1 MFHNDNV
8 LLKGAVNVWLSDN
21 APLMFQKVKSEKIGM
36 VNSAKIQK
44 VNSIKRASEAASISV
59 SPEQSTDIASSS
71 ALITG
76 SCDYLEID
84 KKMKAAVDDDPDKA
98 IEQFKKYPI
107 LGCTTV
113 LDMARV
119 ASGYDPN
126 GDMDA
131 ANKAKYQNYVNRI
144 LGCPFFHLVMNEHQT
159 FHRQESS
166 WADAIDQISNLF
178 SGVAAKDKDKISQS
192 IKNLANAVSSKS
204 NTRQGTSLF
213 SVSALNSDE
222 HTVEAYIYS
231 SNISMVESKSKGSD
245 SKQTDIDIYKT
256 NLSFDTEMWPYYAK
270 MVFEKHFKLIED
282 WLNDNTT
289 VPGNEKTNLCIGGY
303 KPIR

>member
-1 MFHNDNV
+1 MFDENNV
-8 LLKGAVNVWLSDN
+8 SLKNLVNGWISDN
-21 APLMFQKVKSEKIGM
+21 DPLMFKNIKSTKKVSEVK
-36 VNSAKIQK
+36 
-44 VNSIKRASEAASISV
+44 SISV
-59 SPEQSTDIASSS
+59 APEESTNIAAAS

-76 SCDYLEID
+76 NCNYIEID
-84 KKMKAAVDDDPDKA
+84 QKMQTALADDSDKA

-113 LDMARV
+113 LDMSRI

-126 GDMDA
+126 GDMDD
-131 ANKAKYQNYVNRI
+131 ANKEKYQNYVNRV
-144 LGCPFFHLVMNEHQT
+144 LKCPFFHLVLNEHQT

-166 WADAIDQISNLF
+166 WNDAINEISNLF
-178 SGVAAKDKDKISQS
+178 SGVAVKDKDKISQS
-192 IKNLANAVSSKS
+192 IKNLANAVSSNS

-231 SNISMVESKSKGSD
+231 SNISMIESKSKGSD

-256 NLSFDTEMWPYYAK
+256 NLSFDTEMWQYYAEQ
-270 MVFEKHFKLIED
+270 VFEKHLKLIED

-289 VPGNEKTNLCIGGY
+289 EPGNLKTNLCIGGY
-303 KPIR
+303 KSIY

>member
-1 MFHNDNV
+1 MFDEND
-8 LLKGAVNVWLSDN
+8 LSLKKTINDWIFENDPKMFDN
-21 APLMFQKVKSEKIGM
+21 
-36 VNSAKIQK
+36 
-44 VNSIKRASEAASISV
+44 IKLTKTASEVTKVSV
-59 SPEQSTDIASSS
+59 SPEQSTNIAASS

-76 SCDYLEID
+76 NCDYSVID
-84 KKMKAAVDDDPDKA
+84 KKMKDLIDDNTEKA

-126 GDMDA
+126 GDMND
-131 ANKAKYQNYVNRI
+131 ANKEKYQNYVNRV
-144 LGCPFFHLVMNEHQT
+144 LKCPFFHLVMNEHQN

-166 WADAIDQISNLF
+166 WSDAIDQISNLF
-178 SGVAAKDKDKISQS
+178 SGVTDKDKAKISQS
-192 IKNLANAVSSKS
+192 IKNLANAVSSNS
-204 NTRQGTSLF
+204 NTKQGTSLF

-231 SNISMVESKSKGSD
+231 SNISMIESKSKGSD

-256 NLSFDTEMWPYYAK
+256 NLSFDTEMWQYYAK
-270 MVFEKHFKLIED
+270 KVFEKHFKLIED

-289 VPGNEKTNLCIGGY
+289 ESGDEETNLCIGGY
-303 KPIR
+303 KPIY

>member
-1 MFHNDNV
+1 MFDENNV
-8 LLKGAVNVWLSDN
+8 SLKNLVDGWLSAND
-21 APLMFQKVKSEKIGM
+21 PLMFQSTKST
-36 VNSAKIQK
+36 
-44 VNSIKRASEAASISV
+44 KRASEVALVSV
-59 SPEQSTDIASSS
+59 SPEQSTNIASSS

-76 SCDYLEID
+76 SCDYAEID
-84 KKMKAAVDDDPDKA
+84 KNMKAAIGDDPEKA
-98 IEQFKKYPI
+98 VEQFKKYPI

-126 GDMDA
+126 GDMND
-131 ANKAKYQNYVNRI
+131 ANKAKYQDYVNRV
-144 LGCPFFHLVMNEHQT
+144 LKCPFFHLVMNEHQT
-159 FHRQESS
+159 FHREESS
-166 WADAIDQISNLF
+166 WSDAIGQISNLF
-178 SGVAAKDKDKISQS
+178 SGVAAKDKEKISQS
-192 IKNLANAVSSKS
+192 IKNLANAVSSRS

-231 SNISMVESKSKGSD
+231 SNISMMESKSKGSD

-256 NLSFDTEMWPYYAK
+256 NLSFDTEMWQYYAK
-270 MVFEKHFKLIED
+270 KVFEKHFKLIED
-282 WLNDNTT
+282 WLDDNTT
-289 VPGNEKTNLCIGGY
+289 EPGDEKTNLCIGGY